1 MKAIGIKIVE
11 LQLMRASMALQTGYK
26 IGNAH
31 PDDMGYE
38 VTYPDGYKSWSP
50 KDVAD
55 AAYYP
60 LSENNDGTKI
70 LKEDVENF
78 ITDVDVT
85 TIGEKTTIVNAHTR
99 SGFDTVRHSS
109 CVDPKN
115 YSEELGKQYAM
126 EEVINSLWGHLGF
139 VLQWAKYGINVKPK
153 ESKYPPHIQRVI
165 TEYKELND
173 KIDKLNAFINGK
185 IDKLNAFTNGNPIFR
200 KLDAEERND
209 MACQLTSMR
218 NYSDI
223 LLSRLTR
230 AGVDFKELI

>member
-1 MKAIGIKIVE
+1 MKAINIEMLE
-11 LQLMRASMALQTGYK
+11 LKPMIAEEARTLGYK
-26 IGNAH
+26 V
-31 PDDMGYE
+31 PDVLYSTDRGYE
-38 VTYPDGYKSWSP
+38 ITYPDGTKTWSLKEEVDSIYYVLS
-50 KDVAD
+50 KD
-55 AAYYP
+55 
-60 LSENNDGTKI
+60 NDGTKI

-85 TIGEKTTIVNAHTR
+85 TIEEKTTVVNAHTR
-99 SGFDTVRHSS
+99 SGFDTIRHSS

-126 EEVINSLWGHLGF
+126 EEVVNDLWAHLGF

-165 TEYKELND
+165 TEYEELNN
-173 KIDKLNAFINGK
+173 KIGKLNKFING
-185 IDKLNAFTNGNPIFR
+185 NPFFK

-218 NYSDI
+218 NYSDT

>member
-1 MKAIGIKIVE
+1 MKAIGIKMVE
-11 LQLMRASMALQTGYK
+11 LQPMTAKEANDKGYK
-26 IGNAH
+26 IGNH
-31 PDDMGYE
+31 SFEEEGYE
-38 VTYPDGYKSWSP
+38 VTYPDGYKSWTP

-60 LSENNDGTKI
+60 LSKNNDGTKI

-78 ITDVDVT
+78 ITNVDVT
-85 TIGEKTTIVNAHTR
+85 TIGEKTTVVNAHTR
-99 SGFDTVRHSS
+99 SGFNMVHYSS

-126 EEVINSLWGHLGF
+126 EEVVDDLWAHLGF

-165 TEYKELND
+165 TEYEELND
-173 KIDKLNAFINGK
+173 KIGKLNKFINS
-185 IDKLNAFTNGNPIFR
+185 NPFFK

-209 MACQLTSMR
+209 MSCQLTSMR

-223 LLSRLTR
+223 PLSRLTR
-230 AGVDFKELI
+230 AGVDFK

>member
-1 MKAIGIKIVE
+1 MKAINIEMLE
-11 LQLMRASMALQTGYK
+11 LKPMIAEEARTLGYK
-26 IGNAH
+26 V
-31 PDDMGYE
+31 PDVLYSTDRGYE
-38 VTYPDGYKSWSP
+38 ITYPDGTKTWSLKEEVDSIYYVLS
-50 KDVAD
+50 KD
-55 AAYYP
+55 
-60 LSENNDGTKI
+60 NDDTKI

-85 TIGEKTTIVNAHTR
+85 TIGEKTTVVNAHTR

-126 EEVINSLWGHLGF
+126 EEVVNDLWAHLGF

-165 TEYKELND
+165 TEYKELNN
-173 KIDKLNAFINGK
+173 KIGKLNKFING
-185 IDKLNAFTNGNPIFR
+185 NPFFK
-200 KLDAEERND
+200 KLDVEERND

-218 NYSDI
+218 NYSDT

>member
-1 MKAIGIKIVE
+1 MKAIGIKMVE
-11 LQLMRASMALQTGYK
+11 LQPMTAKEANDKGYK
-26 IGNAH
+26 IGNH
-31 PDDMGYE
+31 SFEEEGYE
-38 VTYPDGYKSWSP
+38 VTYPDGYKSWTP

-60 LSENNDGTKI
+60 LSKNNDGTKI

-78 ITDVDVT
+78 ITNVDVT
-85 TIGEKTTIVNAHTR
+85 TIGEKTTVVNAHTR
-99 SGFDTVRHSS
+99 SGFNMVHHSS
-109 CVDPKN
+109 CVDSKN

-126 EEVINSLWGHLGF
+126 EEVVDDLWAHLGF

-165 TEYKELND
+165 TEYEELND
-173 KIDKLNAFINGK
+173 KIGKLNKFINS
-185 IDKLNAFTNGNPIFR
+185 NAFFK

-209 MACQLTSMR
+209 MSCQLTSMR
-218 NYSDI
+218 NYSNI

-230 AGVDFKELI
+230 AGVDFK

>member
-1 MKAIGIKIVE
+1 MKAINIEMLE
-11 LQLMRASMALQTGYK
+11 LKPMIAEEARTLGYK
-26 IGNAH
+26 V
-31 PDDMGYE
+31 PDVLYSTDRGYE
-38 VTYPDGYKSWSP
+38 ITYPDGTKTWSLKEEVDSIYYVLS
-50 KDVAD
+50 KD
-55 AAYYP
+55 
-60 LSENNDGTKI
+60 NDGTKI

-78 ITDVDVT
+78 ITDIDVT
-85 TIGEKTTIVNAHTR
+85 TIGEKTTVVNAHTR

-126 EEVINSLWGHLGF
+126 EEVVNNLWAHLGF

-165 TEYKELND
+165 TEYEELND
-173 KIDKLNAFINGK
+173 KIGKLNKFINS
-185 IDKLNAFTNGNPIFR
+185 NPFFK

-209 MACQLTSMR
+209 MTCQLTSMR

-230 AGVDFKELI
+230 AGVNFEECI

>member
-1 MKAIGIKIVE
+1 MKAINIEMLE
-11 LQLMRASMALQTGYK
+11 LKPMIAEEARTLGYK
-26 IGNAH
+26 V
-31 PDDMGYE
+31 PDVLYSTDRGYE
-38 VTYPDGYKSWSP
+38 ITYPDGTKTWSLKEKVDSIYYVLS
-50 KDVAD
+50 KD
-55 AAYYP
+55 
-60 LSENNDGTKI
+60 NDGTKI

-85 TIGEKTTIVNAHTR
+85 TIGEKTTVVNAHTR

-126 EEVINSLWGHLGF
+126 EEVVNDLWAHLGF

-165 TEYKELND
+165 TEYEELND
-173 KIDKLNAFINGK
+173 KIGKLNKFINS
-185 IDKLNAFTNGNPIFR
+185 NPFFK

-209 MACQLTSMR
+209 MTCQLTSMR

-230 AGVDFKELI
+230 AGVNFEECI

>member
-1 MKAIGIKIVE
+1 MKAINIEMLE
-11 LQLMRASMALQTGYK
+11 LKPMIAEEARTLGYK
-26 IGNAH
+26 V
-31 PDDMGYE
+31 PDVLYSTDRGYE
-38 VTYPDGYKSWSP
+38 ITYPDGTKTWSLKEEVDSIYYVLS
-50 KDVAD
+50 KD
-55 AAYYP
+55 
-60 LSENNDGTKI
+60 NDGTKI

-78 ITDVDVT
+78 ITDIDVT
-85 TIGEKTTIVNAHTR
+85 TIGEKTTVVNAHTR

-126 EEVINSLWGHLGF
+126 EEVVNDLWAHLGF

-165 TEYKELND
+165 TEYEELNN
-173 KIDKLNAFINGK
+173 KIGKLNKFING
-185 IDKLNAFTNGNPIFR
+185 NPFFK

-218 NYSDI
+218 NYSDT

>member
-1 MKAIGIKIVE
+1 MKAIGIKMVE
-11 LQLMRASMALQTGYK
+11 LQPMFSGEARIKGYK
-26 IGNAH
+26 VLESLGDNEL
-31 PDDMGYE
+31 GYE
-38 VTYPDGYKSWSP
+38 VTYLDGYKSWTP
-50 KDVAD
+50 KDIAD
-55 AAYYP
+55 AAYYK
-60 LSENNDGTKI
+60 LSKDNDGTKV

-78 ITDVDVT
+78 ITDVEVMT
-85 TIGEKTTIVNAHTR
+85 VGEKTTVVNAHTR

-126 EEVINSLWGHLGF
+126 EEVVDDLWAHLGF
-139 VLQWAKYGINVKPK
+139 VLQWAKYGLNVKPK

-165 TEYKELND
+165 TEYEELND
-173 KIDKLNAFINGK
+173 KIGKLNKFINS
-185 IDKLNAFTNGNPIFR
+185 NPFFK

-209 MACQLTSMR
+209 MSCQLTSMR

>member
-1 MKAIGIKIVE
+1 MKAINIEMLE
-11 LQLMRASMALQTGYK
+11 LKPMIAEEARTLGYK
-26 IGNAH
+26 V
-31 PDDMGYE
+31 PDVLYSTDRGYE
-38 VTYPDGYKSWSP
+38 ITYPDGTKTWSLKEEVDSIYYVLS
-50 KDVAD
+50 KD
-55 AAYYP
+55 
-60 LSENNDGTKI
+60 NDGTKI

-78 ITDVDVT
+78 ITDIDVT
-85 TIGEKTTIVNAHTR
+85 KIGEKTTVVNAHTR
-99 SGFDTVRHSS
+99 SGFNMVHHSS

-126 EEVINSLWGHLGF
+126 EEVVDDLWAHLGF

-165 TEYKELND
+165 TEYEELND
-173 KIDKLNAFINGK
+173 KIGKLNKFINSDPFFK
-185 IDKLNAFTNGNPIFR
+185 

-209 MACQLTSMR
+209 MSCQLTSMR

-230 AGVDFKELI
+230 AGVDFK

>member
-1 MKAIGIKIVE
+1 MKAINIEMLE
-11 LQLMRASMALQTGYK
+11 LKPMIAEEARTLGYK
-26 IGNAH
+26 V
-31 PDDMGYE
+31 PDVLYSTDRGYE
-38 VTYPDGYKSWSP
+38 ITYPDGTKTWSLKEEVDSIYYVLS
-50 KDVAD
+50 KD
-55 AAYYP
+55 
-60 LSENNDGTKI
+60 NDGTKI

-78 ITDVDVT
+78 ITDVHVT
-85 TIGEKTTIVNAHTR
+85 TIGEKTTVVNAHTR

-126 EEVINSLWGHLGF
+126 EEVVNDLWAHLGF

-165 TEYKELND
+165 TEYEELND
-173 KIDKLNAFINGK
+173 KIGKLNKFINS
-185 IDKLNAFTNGNPIFR
+185 NPFFK

-209 MACQLTSMR
+209 MTCQLTSMR

-230 AGVDFKELI
+230 AGVNFEECI